1 MKEIGPKVEQWAALF
16 KRRCRGGVRMGK
28 YDRDEMTEFGEGF
41 KAGII
46 CTALVLFI
54 LWLVAFVSYDLG
66 KAASRDAQSKLSE
79 EVRT

>member
-1 MKEIGPKVEQWAALF
+1 
-16 KRRCRGGVRMGK
+16 VRK
-28 YDRDEMTEFGEGF
+28 YDSDEMTEFGEGF

-79 EVRT
+79 EERT